1 LHLYLFVG
9 TDSSS
14 RATLW
19 DNKMKEF
26 GTEAAGTHICICSRP
41 SSSPAQP
48 KQTVVWWA
56 DVLEPELG

>member
-1 LHLYLFVG
+1 LRLYLFVG

-26 GTEAAGTHICICSRP
+26 GTEAAGTHIFICTSLLVPIAVAEQLFGTTR
-41 SSSPAQP
+41 
-48 KQTVVWWA
+48 
-56 DVLEPELG
+56 